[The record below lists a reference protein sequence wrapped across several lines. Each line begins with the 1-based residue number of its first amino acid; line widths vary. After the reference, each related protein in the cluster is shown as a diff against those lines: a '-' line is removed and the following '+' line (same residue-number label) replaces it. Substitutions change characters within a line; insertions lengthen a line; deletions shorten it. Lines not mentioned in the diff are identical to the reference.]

1 MLPLII
7 VIFLAI
13 SKKIII
19 SRQRKQKAI
28 NELIENEDKKI
39 SIVNN
44 ISKKVNFPNWYF
56 YLNEFFNIF
65 KNGKELFIV
74 IL

>member
-28 NELIENEDKKI
+28 NELIEKEDKKI

-44 ISKKVNFPNWYF
+44 ISKKVNFPNWYT
-56 YLNEFFNIF
+56 YLTF
-65 KNGKELFIV
+65 
-74 IL
+74 